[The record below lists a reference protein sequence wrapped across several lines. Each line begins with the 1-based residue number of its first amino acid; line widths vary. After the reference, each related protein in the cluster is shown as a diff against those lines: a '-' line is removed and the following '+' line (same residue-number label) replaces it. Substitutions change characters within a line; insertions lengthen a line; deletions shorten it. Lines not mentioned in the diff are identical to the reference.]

1 MPISR
6 RASALSYAKA
16 KQKGEICYNTK
27 FKKGQT
33 MQTIDYSKYENASA
47 KELTRYYDNAMLNI
61 KKREQEIQKYAEL
74 AKFLSSKI
82 AKAYPAPN
90 YKKEKYL
97 RPHELSI
104 CAEIDK
110 MNAENPKEAE
120 AIRNEV
126 LKEMYGDDY
135 ADSSARKD

>member
-1 MPISR
+1 MNFATIPN
-6 RASALSYAKA
+6 L
-16 KQKGEICYNTK
+16 
-27 FKKGQT
+27 KKGQT

-74 AKFLSSKI
+74 ARFLSSKI

-90 YKKEKYL
+90 YKKEKYI
-97 RPHELSI
+97 RVEELSVI
-104 CAEIDK
+104 KEIEK
-110 MNAENPKEAE
+110 LEAENPQETE
-120 AIRNEV
+120 RIHNEV

-135 ADSSARKD
+135 ASSGFGKN

>member
-1 MPISR
+1 
-6 RASALSYAKA
+6 
-16 KQKGEICYNTK
+16 
-27 FKKGQT
+27 

-90 YKKEKYL
+90 YKQEKYL

-104 CAEIDK
+104 RAEIDK

-135 ADSSARKD
+135 AGSSARKN